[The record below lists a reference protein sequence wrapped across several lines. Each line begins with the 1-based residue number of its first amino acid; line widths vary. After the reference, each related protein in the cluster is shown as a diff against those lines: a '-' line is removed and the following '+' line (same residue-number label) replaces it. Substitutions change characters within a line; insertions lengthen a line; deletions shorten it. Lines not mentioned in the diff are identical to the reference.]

1 MLTGRSPEPRSPR
14 RRHTG
19 RWLGA
24 VICATALVATA
35 CGSDSDSSSS
45 TDAPATTAAGGA
57 ATTAAAGG
65 DAMAAAKANVEA
77 ALVRPT
83 KIEVTEPVG
92 ATIPKGKT
100 IDWIQCSIPACT
112 QLGTALKEATD
123 TLGWTLNT
131 IDGGIT
137 PETIAN
143 AWAKAAANKHDAVI
157 ASGFPRSIFEQS
169 LQELKAANIPVIDI
183 DVTDPA
189 ENGITAV
196 IQGADAYPPLGALQA
211 DWVLSQN
218 GEDSHVLRVTTSAF
232 PVVGL
237 STQGFTDEYKKVC
250 PNCELQT
257 LEAQVTDFGDKLST
271 QIVAFLQSHPDV
283 NIVSAA
289 VSDMVTGLN
298 SALAGRGTRRQG
310 AGADQRHQ
318 PGARAGH
325 PQRHAVEG
333 ADDDGERQHDVAGD
347 RRPGPHLHRQAVRGQ
362 RQRHAEQVDRHQ
374 GQHRDASPSR
384 TRSSRTTRRSTRRC
398 GACER
403 HGRGPIAGVGSR
415 RRR

>member
-1 MLTGRSPEPRSPR
+1 MLTGRSPEGRAPR

-35 CGSDSDSSSS
+35 CGSDSKSSSS
-45 TDAPATTAAGGA
+45 TDAPATTAAGGG

-123 TLGWTLNT
+123 TLGWKLNT

-143 AWAKAAANKHDAVI
+143 AWAKAAANKHDAVV
-157 ASGFPRSIFEQS
+157 ACGFPRSIFEQS
-169 LQELKAANIPVIDI
+169 LQQLKAANIPVIDI

-211 DWVLSQN
+211 DWVLDQGGDKSN
-218 GEDSHVLRVTTSAF
+218 VLRVTTSAF

-250 PNCELQT
+250 PNCGLET

-298 SALAGRGTRRQG
+298 SALQAAGLADKVQVQTNDINPALEQDIRNGTPLKALTMMENVNMMWQ
-310 AGADQRHQ
+310 AADVL
-318 PGARAGH
+318 ARIFTDKPFEDSANATPNKWIVTKDNIGTFAE
-325 PQRHAVEG
+325 PYPIVE
-333 ADDDGERQHDVAGD
+333 DY
-347 RRPGPHLHRQAVRGQ
+347 QAQYKALWGM
-362 RQRHAEQVDRHQ
+362 
-374 GQHRDASPSR
+374 
-384 TRSSRTTRRSTRRC
+384 
-398 GACER
+398 
-403 HGRGPIAGVGSR
+403 
-415 RRR
+415 

>member
-1 MLTGRSPEPRSPR
+1 MLTGRSAERRAPRPGHTR
-14 RRHTG
+14 R
-19 RWLGA
+19 WFGA
-24 VICATALVATA
+24 VVCATALVATA
-35 CGSDSDSSSS
+35 CGSDSNSSSS
-45 TDAPATTAAGGA
+45 TDAAATTAAAGA
-57 ATTAAAGG
+57 STTAAAGASTTAAAGG
-65 DAMAAAKANVEA
+65 DAMSAAKANVEK

-196 IQGADAYPPLGALQA
+196 IQGADDYPPLGALQA
-211 DWVLSQN
+211 DWVLSQG

-237 STQGFTDEYKKVC
+237 STQGFTDEY
-250 PNCELQT
+250 
-257 LEAQVTDFGDKLST
+257 
-271 QIVAFLQSHPDV
+271 
-283 NIVSAA
+283 
-289 VSDMVTGLN
+289 
-298 SALAGRGTRRQG
+298 
-310 AGADQRHQ
+310 
-318 PGARAGH
+318 
-325 PQRHAVEG
+325 
-333 ADDDGERQHDVAGD
+333 
-347 RRPGPHLHRQAVRGQ
+347 
-362 RQRHAEQVDRHQ
+362 
-374 GQHRDASPSR
+374 
-384 TRSSRTTRRSTRRC
+384 
-398 GACER
+398 
-403 HGRGPIAGVGSR
+403 
-415 RRR
+415 